1 MREKVLYILILGLF
15 ILGCQEPPQ
24 ADDGFTTIK
33 GKVTFDR
40 VNATTIRGGIARLDY
55 NNIRRLPARDVLV
68 KALDVN
74 GKAVAT
80 TSTDKNGQ
88 YSLRVPSNTDIKIRV
103 YARMYKKDYW
113 DVSVVDNTNNKAM
126 YVIDGDYHSTTNS
139 MEIRNLHAISGWTG
153 QGYGNPRISAPF
165 AILDS
170 IYQAMEKVRRADKR
184 AKFPQLTVNWSVN
197 NVPTPGDESSGQII
211 TSNYDGE
218 RNLWI
223 LGDENGDTDEFDDHI
238 IIHEWAHYFE
248 DQFSRADNIGGSHSL
263 GEALDI
269 RVAFGEGWGNAFS
282 GIVTD
287 NPIYFDTS
295 GYKQSTGWYMDLE
308 SGPQDNPGWYSEGSV
323 QRILYDLYD
332 RTNEPHDKTSLGFR
346 PIYRVLVGAEKNTP
360 AFTSLFTFISALKRE
375 NSSDSYDIDKTVG
388 YENINSI
395 TDAYGSNRVN
405 RADIPL
411 YKDIR
416 SGQTINLCTR
426 NNFGVYNKLGN
437 RVYVR
442 VHIDSDGYYKFVVN
456 ASSYDSD
463 PDFVIY
469 ETKYPHKDIG
479 MSQIEGSPRDELS
492 INLKKG
498 DYLLDVYD
506 ASFNNCCL
514 NLSLYKDKIN
524 YNQKGKNSVVS
535 KIRQKRR
542 FPPKRQYY

>member
-15 ILGCQEPPQ
+15 IFGCQEPQ
-24 ADDGFTTIK
+24 KEDGTIKIK
-33 GKVTFDR
+33 GKITFDK
-40 VNATTIRGGIARLDY
+40 VNVKAERGGIARLDY
-55 NNIRRLPARDVLV
+55 NNIETLPARGILI

-74 GKAVAT
+74 GRAVAT
-80 TSTDKNGQ
+80 TSTDKKGR
-88 YSLRVPSNTDIKIRV
+88 YSLIVPPNTDIKIRA
-103 YARMYKKDYW
+103 YARMFKNEYW

-126 YVIDGDYHSTTNS
+126 YVIDGEYHNTGTSSTT
-139 MEIRNLHAISGWTG
+139 RNLHAISGWTE
-153 QGYGNPRISAPF
+153 QGYGEPRISAPF
-165 AILDS
+165 AILNS
-170 IYQAMEKVRRADKR
+170 IYQAMEKVRNADPN

-197 NVPTPGDESSGQII
+197 NVPSPGDENSGQII

-282 GIVTD
+282 GIATD

-308 SGPQDNPGWYSEGSV
+308 NGAQENPGWYSEGSI

-332 RTNEPHDKTSLGFR
+332 KTNEPYDKTSLGFR
-346 PIYRVLVGAEKNTP
+346 PIYRVLVGAERNTP
-360 AFTSLFTFISALKRE
+360 AFTSIFTFIDALKRE
-375 NSSDSYDIDKTVG
+375 NSSYRYDIDRTVG

-395 TDAYGSNRVN
+395 TDAYGSNRIN
-405 RADIPL
+405 RGDIPL
-411 YKDIR
+411 YTDIR
-416 SGQTINLCTR
+416 SGQTINICTR

-442 VHIDSDGYYKFVVN
+442 VHIDSDGQYRFRADTN
-456 ASSYDSD
+456 SYNSD

-469 ETKYPHKDIG
+469 STRYPHKDMG
-479 MSQIEGSPRDELS
+479 MSQIEGSPSDELS
-492 INLKKG
+492 INLKRG
-498 DYLLDVYD
+498 EYLLDVYD
-506 ASFNNCCL
+506 ASFNSTCL
-514 NLSLYKDKIN
+514 NLSLNKEKIN
-524 YNQKGKNSVVS
+524 YNQKAKNSVLYNKV
-535 KIRQKRR
+535 RKRR
-542 FPPKRQYY
+542 VPPKRQYY